1 MFLWTNALLDKCL
14 SKHKSR
20 NMRVLLFSGE
30 EGREL
35 WVERGKIFQSGVLV
49 FIVSCAA
56 FSLAVPTSF

>member
-1 MFLWTNALLDKCL
+1 MDKCL

-30 EGREL
+30 GGREL

-56 FSLAVPTSF
+56 FSLAVLTSF